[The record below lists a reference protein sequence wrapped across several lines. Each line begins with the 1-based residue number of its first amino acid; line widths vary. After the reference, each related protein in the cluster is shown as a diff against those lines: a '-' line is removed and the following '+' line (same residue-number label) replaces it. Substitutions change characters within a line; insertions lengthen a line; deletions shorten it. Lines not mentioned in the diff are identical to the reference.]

1 MCRKNIKQ
9 MNIKN
14 IKTGQISTR
23 ILYVLVGITVVV
35 FALFYLI
42 GYNMPYMFD
51 PTYNAPLFTDVVLW
65 LLYIMTFLAVSVA
78 VCAVVRGYRR
88 RSRESVVNGI
98 PVARIAWGTLALL
111 VVLLVL
117 TFLIGSSSPVTVN
130 GKTFADVFWLKATD
144 MFIYTILLL
153 LVVAAG
159 AVGYS
164 AMRIKN

>member
-65 LLYIMTFLAVSVA
+65 LLYIMMFLSVSVA

-111 VVLLVL
+111 VASLVL

>member
-1 MCRKNIKQ
+1 
-9 MNIKN
+9 
-14 IKTGQISTR
+14 
-23 ILYVLVGITVVV
+23 
-35 FALFYLI
+35 
-42 GYNMPYMFD
+42 
-51 PTYNAPLFTDVVLW
+51 
-65 LLYIMTFLAVSVA
+65 MTFLSVSVA

-111 VVLLVL
+111 VASLVL